1 MQVTLDLPDLP
12 YHEYTGEFR
21 PPKDGE
27 CCLLHGQP
35 TVGVDKYNTGNNSYP
50 ILRSKVKPKIV
61 IYRWLINHNTNTD
74 DDATDCGYRVIVS
87 TEDYI
92 AAMCTPY
99 GWTYK
104 KMNELPIWTLD
115 GDTL

>member
-1 MQVTLDLPDLP
+1 MQVTLDLPELP
-12 YHEYTGEFR
+12 YHEYTGEYR
-21 PPKDGE
+21 PPKAGEPYSCDGE
-27 CCLLHGQP
+27 IVKAQFDL
-35 TVGVDKYNTGNNSYP
+35 SSEYP
-50 ILRSKVKPKIV
+50 ILRKKEKPKIV

-74 DDATDCGYRVIVS
+74 DDVTDCGYRVIVS

-92 AAMCTPY
+92 AAMCAPY

-104 KMNELPIWTLD
+104 KMSEFPIWTLD